1 MQIIKFDNQKKSA
14 FHNILPYFEIS
25 QLFDML
31 IVTIS
36 IFSTINFITSSLY
49 LQKKLNKVIYTERY
63 ISSKSG
69 SLDFISRRDIDFKFQ
84 NFNFQRNKIIT
95 QETRSSEKINNVFQC
110 TILSQWQEFF
120 GCLDTSIIIF
130 FKQLFDVL
138 KFCMILAQF

>member
-1 MQIIKFDNQKKSA
+1 VQIIKFDNQKKSA